1 MTRRRTGNHAGA
13 RVCPEKLRARSLA
26 RQVDVMRTP
35 FAIVAAL
42 CFTAA
47 SSAACAENG
56 LPPESAADLRM
67 PPPEPPSAAESGPT
81 RALRRSAVRDVVGA
95 GLGTFLQRV
104 DIDVDHPV
112 FVAGKFHG
120 FRIAGLRGDP
130 RFWRGVDLRPGDVV
144 VRVNGFGIE
153 RPDDAM
159 QAFGSLEV
167 ASELKVEYEREGQ
180 PRELHFE
187 IVDDGPPPAPAA
199 SSSAPPPP
207 PTSPPLAPPPRKK

>member
-1 MTRRRTGNHAGA
+1 M
-13 RVCPEKLRARSLA
+13 PEKLRARTVA
-26 RQVDVMRTP
+26 RQVDVMRTL

-42 CFTAA
+42 SCGATLV
-47 SSAACAENG
+47 ACADNG

-67 PPPEPPSAAESGPT
+67 PPPEPPSSPDYGPAH
-81 RALRRSAVRDVVGA
+81 ALRRSAVRDVVSA
-95 GLGTFLQRV
+95 GLGRFLQRV

-120 FRIAGLRGDP
+120 FRIASLRGDP

-144 VRVNGFGIE
+144 VKVNGFGIE

-159 QAFGSLEV
+159 QAFSSLEV

-180 PRELHFE
+180 PRELRFE
-187 IVDDGPPPAPAA
+187 IVDDGGPPPTASSAPSAMPSPSPSP
-199 SSSAPPPP
+199 SSSAP
-207 PTSPPLAPPPRKK
+207 AKK